1 MDVLTA
7 LDLHVGS
14 STMSP
19 DGSLNVIGRMTPPTS
34 LPPAL
39 VTSRRKSRSTISNF
53 NQLA

>member
-19 DGSLNVIGRMTPPTS
+19 DGSVKRHRTDDAPDKFASCVGDLTTQVQKHN
-34 LPPAL
+34 
-39 VTSRRKSRSTISNF
+39 K
-53 NQLA
+53 